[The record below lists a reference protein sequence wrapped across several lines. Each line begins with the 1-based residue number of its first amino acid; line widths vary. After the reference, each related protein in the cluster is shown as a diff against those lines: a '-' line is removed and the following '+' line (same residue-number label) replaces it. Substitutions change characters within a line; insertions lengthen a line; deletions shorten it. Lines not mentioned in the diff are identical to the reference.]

1 MDRGAWQAV
10 VHGVTKSQTWLKRLS
25 TSIIRLIKVHSSH
38 RFSLYCTF
46 YGFDK
51 CMMSCI
57 HPYNILHNSFIA
69 LNIPCAP
76 SVHLSP
82 ALGNCWFFF
91 FFFTV
96 SIVCFFSHR
105 ASLVVQW
112 LIIHLVTQ
120 WTLFQSLVWEDPTCR
135 GATKPSS
142 YNYWAHTQQLLKP
155 EYPRTCAP
163 QQEKSQQ
170 WEACTSHLESTPTL
184 CN

>member
-1 MDRGAWQAV
+1 MWIWNIIISNNWIAFPLRDVEGFPSGASGKESTCQCRKPRRCEFDPWVRKNTWNRKGQPTPVFLPENPVDRGAWQAV
-10 VHGVTKSQTWLKRLS
+10 VHGVTKSQTQLKRLS

-57 HPYNILHNSFIA
+57 HPYNILQNSFIA

-91 FFFTV
+91 FY
-96 SIVCFFSHR
+96 CLH
-105 ASLVVQW
+105 SL
-112 LIIHLVTQ
+112 
-120 WTLFQSLVWEDPTCR
+120 LFQS
-135 GATKPSS
+135 
-142 YNYWAHTQQLLKP
+142 
-155 EYPRTCAP
+155 
-163 QQEKSQQ
+163 
-170 WEACTSHLESTPTL
+170 
-184 CN
+184 